1 MNLFQR
7 KIFPFFSW
15 YVEIPGPVNQASGS
29 PVRSTAYIQIQLG
42 ERLEVILNHTKGKL
56 LLQITC

>member
-7 KIFPFFSW
+7 KIFAFFSW
-15 YVEIPGPVNQASGS
+15 YFEIPGPMNQASGS

>member
-15 YVEIPGPVNQASGS
+15 YFGISGPENQVSGS

-42 ERLEVILNHTKGKL
+42 ERLEVILNHTKGKS